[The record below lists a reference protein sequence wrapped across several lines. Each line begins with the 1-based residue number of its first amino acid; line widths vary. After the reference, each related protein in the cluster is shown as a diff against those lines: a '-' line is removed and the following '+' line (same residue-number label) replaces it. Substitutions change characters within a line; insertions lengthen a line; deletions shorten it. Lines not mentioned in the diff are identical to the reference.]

1 MTVETLTGEFIDL
14 PATLLMTLD
23 ASRLTIKT
31 DKLLERGYIQ
41 AQEGILSLP
50 NDFQLI
56 FVCLPVWRRDSQ
68 HMYSWDVIW
77 SEGVHWWRGVR
88 EMKTP
93 AMSQHNRHIVKSNRT
108 VIGWPR
114 KTDLCNYWSWL
125 QPAVYCTWKRR
136 GQGGRYQRAEEWH
149 VTFCLQQRKKP

>member
-56 FVCLPVWRRDSQ
+56 FVCLPV
-68 HMYSWDVIW
+68 
-77 SEGVHWWRGVR
+77 
-88 EMKTP
+88 
-93 AMSQHNRHIVKSNRT
+93 
-108 VIGWPR
+108 
-114 KTDLCNYWSWL
+114 
-125 QPAVYCTWKRR
+125 
-136 GQGGRYQRAEEWH
+136 
-149 VTFCLQQRKKP
+149 